1 MMITGD
7 TTITD
12 ATKGGVAT
20 EIQTKACR
28 NVATRLQSLICL
40 DGHIRAWISKR
51 IGTNQ
56 RDQVGGLQQQ

>member
-1 MMITGD
+1 
-7 TTITD
+7 
-12 ATKGGVAT
+12 
-20 EIQTKACR
+20 
-28 NVATRLQSLICL
+28 LICL